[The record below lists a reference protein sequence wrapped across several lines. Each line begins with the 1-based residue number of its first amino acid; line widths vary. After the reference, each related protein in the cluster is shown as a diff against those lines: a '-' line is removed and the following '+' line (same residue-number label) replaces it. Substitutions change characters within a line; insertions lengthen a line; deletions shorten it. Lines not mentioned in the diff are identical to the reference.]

1 MAKIKVKNV
10 KKKKVL
16 ASEKPKENENVVV
29 LPPVRM
35 SDDPTP
41 RQVNF

>member
-1 MAKIKVKNV
+1 MAKLKVKNA
-10 KKKKVL
+10 KKKKVIAL
-16 ASEKPKENENVVV
+16 EKPKENDNVVV

-41 RQVNF
+41 RQVN